1 MASCNRCNCCNLPVC
16 IHKVFGLLV
25 GSCLCPSQPKLSWY
39 ATRIRTELPECRP
52 KIRAHPQSQLVK
64 KYASNCLLHV
74 YLIYQYLASQKNADW
89 NMSTDCAFLMKTAFF
104 FLCVSPF
111 SKDHA
116 LVGYGSWLRFCDS
129 SMPSNHMSWAA
140 TFIYCDPDLCGNRG
154 WEKIKK
160 KLQKQNLMDPF
171 GRIWH
176 LSMIRNWEGKCNS
189 TNCGFFMP
197 CVLVFRPHKPFLDT
211 KRYHGIG
218 HGR

>member
-1 MASCNRCNCCNLPVC
+1 MASCNTCNYCNLPVC

-39 ATRIRTELPECRP
+39 ATRIRTEPPECRP

-89 NMSTDCAFLMKTAFF
+89 NMSTDCAFLMKIAILSYV
-104 FLCVSPF
+104 FLRSVRITHSWDMDHGCASVTRPCLPTTCPEQRPLYTVTLICV
-111 SKDHA
+111 
-116 LVGYGSWLRFCDS
+116 GTRG
-129 SMPSNHMSWAA
+129 
-140 TFIYCDPDLCGNRG
+140 GN
-154 WEKIKK
+154 KIKK
-160 KLQKQNLMDPF
+160 KLKKQDLMDPF

-189 TNCGFFMP
+189 TNVFFSCHAYWYSDP
-197 CVLVFRPHKPFLDT
+197 ASLFWTQNVT
-211 KRYHGIG
+211 TE
-218 HGR
+218 

>member
-129 SMPSNHMSWAA
+129 SMPSNPHVLSSDLYILWPWFVWEPGVGKNLKKTAK
-140 TFIYCDPDLCGNRG
+140 TKPDGS
-154 WEKIKK
+154 
-160 KLQKQNLMDPF
+160 
-171 GRIWH
+171 IW
-176 LSMIRNWEGKCNS
+176 
-189 TNCGFFMP
+189 
-197 CVLVFRPHKPFLDT
+197 
-211 KRYHGIG
+211 
-218 HGR
+218 